1 MIIEHKYARLERT
14 IYTFDEADIRNA
26 LMKYANISE
35 YKPGR
40 RVEFELDEDG
50 ATLTLIHE
58 SPQEDTH
65 DAP

>member
-1 MIIEHKYARLERT
+1 MSKGRVWEPLGDGDYDCPAV
-14 IYTFDEADIRNA
+14 Y
-26 LMKYANISE
+26 NISE

-58 SPQEDTH
+58 SPQEAT
-65 DAP
+65 DATT